1 MAPGVTQGKIADVHM
16 WKGLCISSLPGLRL
30 AGDVPRRRLGD
41 RPHHQLV
48 DVDVRWS
55 GNRPD
60 DAIGD
65 VGAGQRL
72 HALVDRGGPLPVALE
87 ADQAEFRLDH
97 PRGDLGHPNRLPHE
111 LEPQRLTDGAHGVLA
126 RRVADTARINLEPR
140 YRAEVHDMGAG
151 CAPKQ
156 REEGFRDPQEAD
168 DVRLHHLNPV
178 VIAALGQW
186 LQAGGQPG
194 VVDQHLDL
202 TVFRLDG
209 AREALNAGEIPDV
222 EGEPPSTPFARDRH
236 QPILAAGPEHHPIS
250 GAGQAS
256 RRGLT
261 DARAGTS
268 HHGDPLGGGH
278 DPNRRPRSSARHW
291 LHPLFF
297 FRDARYSLCRRSR
310 QEARGRHALA
320 PPCACARRGDTPRRR
335 LWVARRNDLE
345 LRRLGFEPNRQ
356 RGGPPSSIT
365 RANRD
370 VTAAYPKTDS
380 STNPETDAIADAATN
395 AAANAGA

>member
-72 HALVDRGGPLPVALE
+72 HPLVDRGRPLPVPLE
-87 ADQAEFRLDH
+87 ADQADFRPAL
-97 PRGDLGHPNRLPHE
+97 PRGDLGPRNRPPHE
-111 LEPQRLTDGAHGVLA
+111 FEPQRLTDGAHGVLA

-178 VIAALGQW
+178 VIAALGQR
-186 LQAGGQPG
+186 LQAGGQSG

-209 AREALNAGEIPDV
+209 TRKALNAGEIPDV
-222 EGEPPSTPFARDRH
+222 EGEPPSTQFACDRH
-236 QPILAAGPEHHPIS
+236 QPILAAGAQHQPIS
-250 GAGQAS
+250 RARQAS
-256 RRGLT
+256 RPRLT
-261 DARAGTS
+261 PAQN
-268 HHGDPLGGGH
+268 PLPPPP
-278 DPNRRPRSSARHW
+278 PN
-291 LHPLFF
+291 
-297 FRDARYSLCRRSR
+297 
-310 QEARGRHALA
+310 
-320 PPCACARRGDTPRRR
+320 PPPPPTPRPTPPPTP
-335 LWVARRNDLE
+335 APSP
-345 LRRLGFEPNRQ
+345 EPTPNPTPPPTSTPPPTVP
-356 RGGPPSSIT
+356 GGAAT
-365 RANRD
+365 RAPVAQAAGASD
-370 VTAAYPKTDS
+370 IGTLPFAGEALPDGSAQAIAIDPTPQQATAADPGTASD
-380 STNPETDAIADAATN
+380 TQNFFLLLVLAAMALPLLLVMTLL
-395 AAANAGA
+395 ATVLTRR